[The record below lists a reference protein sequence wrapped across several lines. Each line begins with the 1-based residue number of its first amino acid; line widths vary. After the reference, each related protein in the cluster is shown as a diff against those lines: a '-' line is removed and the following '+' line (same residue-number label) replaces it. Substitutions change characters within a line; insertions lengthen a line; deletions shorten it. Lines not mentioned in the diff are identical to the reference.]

1 VKVLKR
7 RGVAFVTY
15 QMRSNAE
22 FAKEAMK
29 YQSLDNNEM
38 LNIRQVPDSLIEL

>member
-1 VKVLKR
+1 
-7 RGVAFVTY
+7 VTY

-38 LNIRQVPDSLIEL
+38 LNIRQVLNSLIEL